1 MTRRVAF
8 ACLLIAALYLACLN
22 TMGMVGPDEPRY
34 SAIGKA
40 MAESGDWVTPRLW
53 GNPWFEKPAL
63 LYWMTAAGFRA
74 GLGTELAPR
83 LPVALLSLGF
93 LLLFWWRVRLE
104 WDMGIA
110 WTATGMLATTG
121 GWLAY
126 SHIAVTDLPLSALFG
141 AGLLLALP
149 WVERRDR
156 TLLPLSAV
164 CLGLAVLAKG
174 LVPGVLFVPVL
185 ILGWKRLADW
195 FRPAPLLGFLL
206 VSLPWYVLCTRANG
220 SEFLK
225 VFFFEHQL
233 GRFSSNALQHV
244 QPWWFYMPA
253 LLLLLFP
260 WFPLLPLVRLAD
272 RSDPKVRALLAV
284 TLFGFVFFSV
294 SVNKLPSYILPLL
307 PGLCILVALGVRR
320 AKMPARWFVIPS
332 AMLALL
338 PVISGILPTALAH
351 GLRAANIPWL
361 AVAVSVVIGAGIGVV
376 LCRFAPASASMVLI
390 SAAGIAFMWFQVK
403 TFPALDHA
411 ASARFIWQHNPPEC
425 SRNLPR
431 SLVYGLSYYRGRELP
446 GCADR

>member
-1 MTRRVAF
+1 
-8 ACLLIAALYLACLN
+8 
-22 TMGMVGPDEPRY
+22 
-34 SAIGKA
+34 
-40 MAESGDWVTPRLW
+40 
-53 GNPWFEKPAL
+53 
-63 LYWMTAAGFRA
+63 
-74 GLGTELAPR
+74 
-83 LPVALLSLGF
+83 
-93 LLLFWWRVRLE
+93 
-104 WDMGIA
+104 MGIA

-338 PVISGILPTALAH
+338 PVISGILPTAPAH